1 MSHQASETT
10 SDGDEWRA
18 GTATRAITPDEP
30 MWMAGFAKRDEPADG
45 VVHDL
50 EAKALA
56 LEDETGRLAAIVTVD
71 VLFVPREI
79 RETVTSRCESRYGV
93 DPDALMITATH
104 THCGPEFR
112 DFKLRMYADED
123 GPYRERGADYRD
135 RLEDELV
142 SVVGEA
148 LDDRTA
154 ATISYSHARCGFAMN
169 RRLPV
174 EDGIAHVQNPYGP
187 VDPEVP
193 VLVVEGAAGDG
204 DDDGREADSSPQA
217 IVFGY
222 ACHTTTIF
230 GTKYCGDWAGFA
242 RRYVEE
248 EYPDATA
255 LFLIGCAGDQNPYP
269 RRELELAKRHGRT
282 MATAVR
288 AAVESRRHPVRG
300 PLRTHFVDQ
309 EIAFEEPPDRA
320 ELESM
325 READERYLRVRAETL
340 LTELE
345 ETGTIQ
351 TEHPYPV
358 QAFGFGDD
366 LTLVGLGGEVLV
378 EYGLQLK
385 ERLEGLVWIAAYAND
400 EFTYVPTAQ
409 ARYEGGYEGEDVIL
423 RTPFSG
429 PLEPD
434 VEERIL
440 RRVEAAAERVRGGR
454 TVR

>member
-1 MSHQASETT
+1 MSHEEGETT
-10 SDGDEWRA
+10 GDGYGWRV
-18 GTATRAITPDEP
+18 GTATRTITPDEP
-30 MWMAGFAKRDEPADG
+30 MWMAGFAQRDEPADG
-45 VVHDL
+45 AVHDL

-56 LEDETGRLAAIVTVD
+56 LEDETGRLAAIVSAD
-71 VLFVPREI
+71 VLFVQREI
-79 RETVTSRCESRYGV
+79 REAVARRCESRYGV
-93 DPDALMITATH
+93 APDALVLTATH

-123 GPYRERGADYRD
+123 GPYRDRGADYRD

-148 LDDRTA
+148 LDGRAA

-174 EDGIAHVQNPYGP
+174 EDGIAHVQNPDGP
-187 VDPEVP
+187 VDHEVP

-204 DDDGREADSSPQA
+204 DDDGRGTDPSPRA
-217 IVFGY
+217 VVFGY
-222 ACHTTTIF
+222 ACHPTTLF
-230 GTKYCGDWAGFA
+230 FTKYCGDWAGFA

-255 LFLIGCAGDQNPYP
+255 LFLIGCAGEQNAYP
-269 RRELELAKRHGRT
+269 RGELELAKRHGRT

-288 AAVESRRHPVRG
+288 AAVESRRRPVRG
-300 PLRTHFVDQ
+300 PLRTRFVYQ

-325 READERYLRVRAETL
+325 LEADERYLRVRAETL

-345 ETGTIQ
+345 ETGTIR

-385 ERLEGLVWIAAYAND
+385 ERLEGPVWVAAYAND

-429 PLEPD
+429 PIEAD
-434 VEERIL
+434 VEDRIL
-440 RRVEAAAERVRGGR
+440 RRAQAVAERVRGGR